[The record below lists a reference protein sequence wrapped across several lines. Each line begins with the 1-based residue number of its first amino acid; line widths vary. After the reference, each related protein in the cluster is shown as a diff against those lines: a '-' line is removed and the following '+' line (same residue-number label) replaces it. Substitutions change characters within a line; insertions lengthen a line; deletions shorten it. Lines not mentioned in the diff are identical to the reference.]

1 MWINTSHKVF
11 EYTGNGQ
18 IVPKDVVRVRFHPS
32 VVKVDDKAFY
42 KCSKLK
48 EVILNEGLQ
57 YIGQD
62 AFEECT
68 SLQILHYPLVSR
80 RLVWHHFMN
89 VKS

>member
-1 MWINTSHKVF
+1 MWINTSSKEVF

-18 IVPKDVVRVRFHPS
+18 EVPKDVVSVRFHPS

-42 KCSKLK
+42 KCNRLK

-62 AFEECT
+62 AF
-68 SLQILHYPLVSR
+68 
-80 RLVWHHFMN
+80 MN
-89 VKS
+89 VHH